1 MAYAKCRLTA
11 DDAAAASQEDV
22 ETVRLSATVLPLRT
36 IRHRGPIELWLF
48 VAAYVAYNASRW
60 IITGHEAIAQANTR
74 SIVELE
80 RSLGIAVE
88 GGIQAVFSGDA
99 ATWLLS
105 HLYVG
110 AQFVVLPLVLIG
122 LYRWSRR
129 VYRGLRNTV
138 LMTWL
143 LAIPIHL
150 LYPVAPPRLEDIGL
164 QDTVSALIP
173 GGLTGRSTMFFN
185 PFAAVPSLHVG
196 FAFAVTVALVVAL
209 RGRGR
214 LLALAWGPL
223 VTLAVIATGNHF
235 VVDAIAGLIVTA
247 AGFGIATYGPSL
259 ARRLARPL
267 RPVPV
272 ASRAA
277 A

>member
-1 MAYAKCRLTA
+1 MTPTA
-11 DDAAAASQEDV
+11 GS
-22 ETVRLSATVLPLRT
+22 LPRRF
-36 IRHRGPIELWLF
+36 IRRRGPVELWFF
-48 VAAYVAYNASRW
+48 VAAYVAYNGSRW
-60 IITGHEAIAQANTR
+60 IITGHETIAQANTR

-80 RSLGIAVE
+80 QSLGIAIE
-88 GGIQAVFSGDA
+88 GGVQRLFDGDVL
-99 ATWLLS
+99 TWLLS
-105 HLYVG
+105 HLYVA
-110 AQFVVLPLVLIG
+110 AQFVVLPLVLVG
-122 LYRWSRR
+122 LYRWARP

-138 LMTWL
+138 LMTWV

-150 LYPVAPPRLEDIGL
+150 LYPVAPPRLAGIGL

-196 FAFAVTVALVVAL
+196 FAFAVTVALVIAL
-209 RGRGR
+209 RGRRR

-235 VVDAIAGLIVTA
+235 VVDAVAGLLVTA
-247 AGFGIATYGPSL
+247 TGYGIATYGPPL
-259 ARRLARPL
+259 ARRLAHPR
-267 RPVPV
+267 RRIPV
-272 ASRAA
+272 ATRAA

>member
-1 MAYAKCRLTA
+1 MG
-11 DDAAAASQEDV
+11 
-22 ETVRLSATVLPLRT
+22 TVVAPAGSLPSRS
-36 IRHRGPIELWLF
+36 IRRGGPVELWLF

-74 SIVELE
+74 SIIELE
-80 RSLGIAVE
+80 RSLGIAIE
-88 GGIQAVFSGDA
+88 GGVQRVFGGDVG
-99 ATWLLS
+99 TWLLS
-105 HLYVG
+105 HLYVA
-110 AQFVVLPLVLIG
+110 AQFVVLPLVLVG
-122 LYRWSRR
+122 LHRWSRP

-150 LYPVAPPRLEDIGL
+150 LYPVAPPRLAGIGL

-196 FAFAVTVALVVAL
+196 FAFAVTIALVVAS
-209 RGRGR
+209 RGRWR

-235 VVDAIAGLIVTA
+235 VVDAVAGVIVTA
-247 AGFGIATYGPSL
+247 TGYAITSYGPPL
-259 ARRLARPL
+259 ARRALGPR
-267 RPVPV
+267 RRIPV
-272 ASRAA
+272 ATRAVA
-277 A
+277 